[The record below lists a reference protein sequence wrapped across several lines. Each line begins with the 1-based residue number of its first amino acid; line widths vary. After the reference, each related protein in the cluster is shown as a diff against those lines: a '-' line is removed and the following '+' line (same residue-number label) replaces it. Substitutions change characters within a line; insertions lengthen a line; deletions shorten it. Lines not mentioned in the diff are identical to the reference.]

1 MSTPPSLESLNA
13 AISVLAQQVTQ
24 LNNQVNPTPEA
35 NFAPFEIRNP
45 TTGHIAQVSHEDP
58 LALLK
63 TINDYDGNPN
73 LLNHWL
79 NKARRINQFFFATD
93 SDTQQ
98 KQGHYYTFLLGLES
112 KIIGPAQE
120 YQQEIIK
127 EDHPTNRITIFNNKD
142 KIKDFSINNKVLYT
156 NNDNTN
162 EISNRFKD
170 NNEVLSNENFNHF
183 KDNNTVL
190 SYENFNHFKD
200 NNEVLS
206 NENFNHFKD
215 NEVLNN
221 ENFNHFKDNNEVLNN
236 ENFNHINCEIYNNY
250 NKTAPVVVC
259 NMRTNSSSN
268 NFSVIES

>member
-35 NFAPFEIRNP
+35 NFAPLEIRNP

-79 NKARRINQFFFATD
+79 NK
-93 SDTQQ
+93 
-98 KQGHYYTFLLGLES
+98 
-112 KIIGPAQE
+112 

-170 NNEVLSNENFNHF
+170 NN
-183 KDNNTVL
+183 TVL

-206 NENFNHFKD
+206 
-215 NEVLNN
+215 N

-250 NKTAPVVVC
+250 NNNEKSNHSNNS

>member
-24 LNNQVNPTPEA
+24 LNNQVNTTPEA

-79 NKARRINQFFFATD
+79 NKARRINQIFFATD

-120 YQQEIIK
+120 VLAKNNYEANFSLMEKLLIEAFGEKKKIEHLLYEIITAEQHGK
-127 EDHPTNRITIFNNKD
+127 NK
-142 KIKDFSINNKVLYT
+142 IRDFSINNKVLYT

-162 EISNRFKD
+162 EISNR
-170 NNEVLSNENFNHF
+170 F

-221 ENFNHFKDNNEVLNN
+221 ENFNH
-236 ENFNHINCEIYNNY
+236 INCEIYNNY
-250 NKTAPVVVC
+250 NNNEKSNHSNNS